1 MSEED
6 RIKSKIISF
15 RVSDREFGVVQEASR
30 KHGFASV
37 SLFARAATLTC
48 DTSGP
53 VQSPLDLELT
63 RLWRRIEVLTSIL
76 EKLSADTVLMLSS
89 LNNG

>member
-15 RVSDREFGVVQEASR
+15 RVSDREFGMVQEASR

-48 DTSGP
+48 DSAGP
-53 VQSPLDLELT
+53 VQSPLDAELN
-63 RLWRRIEVLTSIL
+63 RLWRRIEVLTAML
-76 EKLSADTVLMLSS
+76 EKLSADAVLL
-89 LNNG
+89 LALFNKG